1 MIVPPEGRWPP
12 IYDAEGLKEV
22 ILELAQADDMEARFW
37 DLRPREDVCQGDVI
51 RLAAPLPHLDETGSA
66 FATEEDYEHW
76 LVIGN
81 TCDFERSLEDTPWT
95 QLVPLI
101 ELAASLT
108 EYDIANLRS
117 YQAARKFY
125 VPPWPGAGSK
135 NHHLADFTRPVPIHK
150 AAFDAHAHVVAR
162 VNYPAWVLLHSCLVR
177 FLCRD
182 DGRFD

>member
-12 IYDAEGLKEV
+12 IYDADGLAVV
-22 ILELAQADDMEARFW
+22 IRELARSEEFDARFW
-37 DLRPREDVCQGDVI
+37 DLRPIESVCQGDVV
-51 RLAAPLPHLDETGSA
+51 RLTAPVPYLDEAGEA
-66 FATEEDYEHW
+66 HATDEDYEHW

-81 TCDFERSLEDTPWT
+81 TCDFERDVGDFKWT

-101 ELAASLT
+101 DLGTGLSAGDVAH
-108 EYDIANLRS
+108 LRS

-125 VPPWPGAGSK
+125 VPPWSSVAPR
-135 NHHLADFTRPVPIHK
+135 HHVADLTRPVTIHK
-150 AAFDAHAHVVAR
+150 EAFQSHAAVVAR
-162 VNYPAWVLLHSCLVR
+162 VQFAAWVLLHSCLVR